1 MKKFLA
7 VIIALILVREAN
19 ALPSRYDLR
28 EYNRVTSVKNQGIS
42 GPCWAFA
49 ALGSME
55 SNWLT
60 QKLNTDKKTPD
71 LSEMQLAYYTY
82 RNSTVEKNFSSRFK
96 QGMLRLEG
104 NALRAAAF
112 LSRLS
117 GPANEKDLLYITT
130 NLDEIKKYAA
140 HRKPEDY
147 RRPMRLRDVY
157 FLSRLENTTDSVRK
171 NLIMKH
177 GAILVSMWH
186 KMDQFRMT
194 LKYTTYFNNNNKET
208 NHDVLLVGWDDNFSR
223 DNFKP
228 KPSKNGAWL
237 VKNSFGDLLGNMGG
251 YFWLSYEQFIQGGSV
266 FIAERNTPNMRH
278 YGYDDLGY
286 CSAKKYSWGANIFKT
301 VNKIESLKEV
311 GFYTTYNNMDY
322 EVYVYT
328 HGNKFPSSPV
338 SGSLAVTTKGK
349 IEYAGYHTVKLPES
363 VRLNKG
369 NYFSVVVKFS
379 KSSIAVESKVKWYS
393 ENALVNQ
400 HESYFS
406 QDGKKWT
413 DGAALSDKSN
423 ACIKAFTIVR

>member
-7 VIIALILVREAN
+7 VIIALILVREAE
-19 ALPSRYDLR
+19 ALPSRYVLR

-208 NHDVLLVGWDDNFSR
+208 NHDVLL
-223 DNFKP
+223 
-228 KPSKNGAWL
+228 
-237 VKNSFGDLLGNMGG
+237 
-251 YFWLSYEQFIQGGSV
+251 
-266 FIAERNTPNMRH
+266 
-278 YGYDDLGY
+278 
-286 CSAKKYSWGANIFKT
+286 
-301 VNKIESLKEV
+301 
-311 GFYTTYNNMDY
+311 
-322 EVYVYT
+322 
-328 HGNKFPSSPV
+328 
-338 SGSLAVTTKGK
+338 
-349 IEYAGYHTVKLPES
+349 
-363 VRLNKG
+363 
-369 NYFSVVVKFS
+369 
-379 KSSIAVESKVKWYS
+379 
-393 ENALVNQ
+393 
-400 HESYFS
+400 
-406 QDGKKWT
+406 
-413 DGAALSDKSN
+413 
-423 ACIKAFTIVR
+423 

>member
-1 MKKFLA
+1 
-7 VIIALILVREAN
+7 
-19 ALPSRYDLR
+19 
-28 EYNRVTSVKNQGIS
+28 
-42 GPCWAFA
+42 
-49 ALGSME
+49 
-55 SNWLT
+55 
-60 QKLNTDKKTPD
+60 
-71 LSEMQLAYYTY
+71 
-82 RNSTVEKNFSSRFK
+82 
-96 QGMLRLEG
+96 
-104 NALRAAAF
+104 
-112 LSRLS
+112 
-117 GPANEKDLLYITT
+117 
-130 NLDEIKKYAA
+130 
-140 HRKPEDY
+140 
-147 RRPMRLRDVY
+147 
-157 FLSRLENTTDSVRK
+157 
-171 NLIMKH
+171 
-177 GAILVSMWH
+177 
-186 KMDQFRMT
+186 
-194 LKYTTYFNNNNKET
+194 
-208 NHDVLLVGWDDNFSR
+208 
-223 DNFKP
+223 
-228 KPSKNGAWL
+228 
-237 VKNSFGDLLGNMGG
+237 MGG
-251 YFWLSYEQFIQGGSV
+251 YFWLSYEQFIQGGSA

-301 VNKIESLKEV
+301 VNKIEALKEV

-413 DGAALSDKSN
+413 DGATLSDKSN